1 MKKCPKC
8 KKTYGYKGG
17 WAGRYVFCPMC
28 GGELVEVKRR
38 SVYLSEEE
46 WENSNR
52 VEYAVPWNE
61 DIKLKGLEDESF

>member
-8 KKTYGYKGG
+8 KTMYGYRRGKPGTY
-17 WAGRYVFCPMC
+17 RFCPMC

-46 WENSNR
+46 WEELNR
-52 VEYAVPWNE
+52 IEHAVPWNE